1 MMHRESIDFGG
12 RTLTLEVGR
21 LAKQAH
27 GGVWVEYG
35 DSRVLVTA
43 CYNENSLPTGDF
55 FPLTVDYQ
63 EKMSAVGRFPGGYIK
78 REGRPQLRET
88 LTSRLIDRPIRPL
101 FSEGYRRETQ
111 IIATVFSADKEN
123 DPAIMALIGASA
135 ALTVSCIPFEGPVAG
150 VRIAL
155 IDGAFVCNPTNEQLE
170 SARLDLIVVASEKAI
185 VMVEGECDE
194 VSEAEMVD
202 ALMQAFDWAQPVIE
216 AQKRLAAAAGT
227 PKLVVTPPPQYPE
240 QRARLTALVEPKL
253 RAAFAIRTKIER
265 YAALRAVKAE
275 LGSLTAD
282 WADEDKPLVGGL
294 FETIKHD
301 FVRDL
306 YLKEHARIDGR
317 AFNAVRPI
325 TVETGVLPRVH
336 GSAVFTRGETQSL
349 VSVTLGM
356 VSDGQRID
364 DIMGD
369 REKLFML
376 HYNFPP
382 YSVGETKRVGTPGR
396 RELGHGML
404 AERAL
409 SKMVPVNTEAFPYA
423 VRIISEILESNGS
436 SSMASVCGGCAALM
450 DAGVPIK
457 KPVAGIAMGLIE
469 GTDEQIILSDILGDE
484 DHLGDMDFKVCGT
497 ADGITAIQMDL
508 KVRGIGRDI
517 LTRALDQAKEGRLH
531 ILGRM
536 LDHLPTARD
545 DYSPFAPRV
554 TMIKIPVDRIRDVI
568 GSGGKTIREIIDQ
581 TGCQIDVEDDG
592 TIRIGAVDAG
602 SCAKAVTIIKGLTE
616 EAEVGKVYTG
626 KVKRLA
632 DFGAFVEIIPGM
644 EGLLHISEIAH
655 RRIAKV
661 EDVLHLGDVV
671 EVKLLDVERGGK
683 MRLSM
688 KALLPLPEGQVA
700 EEGGEARERRPRD
713 GDRDGGRGRPRR

>member
-227 PKLVVTPPPQYPE
+227 PKLVVTPAAAIPRTAGASD
-240 QRARLTALVEPKL
+240 RAGRTQAACRLRHSHQDRALRRPARRQGRAGQPHRRLGGRRQAAGRRALRNHQTRL
-253 RAAFAIRTKIER
+253 RA
-265 YAALRAVKAE
+265 
-275 LGSLTAD
+275 
-282 WADEDKPLVGGL
+282 
-294 FETIKHD
+294 
-301 FVRDL
+301 
-306 YLKEHARIDGR
+306 
-317 AFNAVRPI
+317 
-325 TVETGVLPRVH
+325 
-336 GSAVFTRGETQSL
+336 
-349 VSVTLGM
+349 
-356 VSDGQRID
+356 
-364 DIMGD
+364 
-369 REKLFML
+369 
-376 HYNFPP
+376 
-382 YSVGETKRVGTPGR
+382 
-396 RELGHGML
+396 
-404 AERAL
+404 
-409 SKMVPVNTEAFPYA
+409 
-423 VRIISEILESNGS
+423 
-436 SSMASVCGGCAALM
+436 
-450 DAGVPIK
+450 
-457 KPVAGIAMGLIE
+457 
-469 GTDEQIILSDILGDE
+469 
-484 DHLGDMDFKVCGT
+484 
-497 ADGITAIQMDL
+497 
-508 KVRGIGRDI
+508 
-517 LTRALDQAKEGRLH
+517 
-531 ILGRM
+531 
-536 LDHLPTARD
+536 
-545 DYSPFAPRV
+545 
-554 TMIKIPVDRIRDVI
+554 
-568 GSGGKTIREIIDQ
+568 
-581 TGCQIDVEDDG
+581 
-592 TIRIGAVDAG
+592 
-602 SCAKAVTIIKGLTE
+602 
-616 EAEVGKVYTG
+616 
-626 KVKRLA
+626 
-632 DFGAFVEIIPGM
+632 
-644 EGLLHISEIAH
+644 
-655 RRIAKV
+655 
-661 EDVLHLGDVV
+661 
-671 EVKLLDVERGGK
+671 
-683 MRLSM
+683 
-688 KALLPLPEGQVA
+688 
-700 EEGGEARERRPRD
+700 
-713 GDRDGGRGRPRR
+713 